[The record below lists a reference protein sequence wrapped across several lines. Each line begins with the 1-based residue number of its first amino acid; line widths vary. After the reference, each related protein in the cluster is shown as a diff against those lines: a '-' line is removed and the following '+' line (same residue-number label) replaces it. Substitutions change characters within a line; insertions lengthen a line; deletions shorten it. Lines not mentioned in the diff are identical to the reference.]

1 MKEINNALDNL
12 LLKIQESRNALNI
25 SATAKLE
32 ELRVI
37 CNESP
42 ELAAIYELD
51 DYSFSMVDCS
61 VNACAFL
68 GIKKEEIHNLGFK
81 YLLKI
86 IHPENINAV
95 YRFIRF
101 YKDAEN
107 YTKTFSHT
115 FYLKSINGWEWTYAS
130 VKPAIFKEDGSVKYL
145 LAVGCSI
152 NDFLSTKSQFKSLK
166 NNLNSYEEHLHKYLS
181 MTAREKEI
189 LKLISQEY
197 TSVEIGEKLSISP
210 YTVDTHRKNLIEKL
224 NVKSSIGL
232 AKYALLFYLV

>member
-12 LLKIQESRNALNI
+12 LLKIQKSRDALNI
-25 SATAKLE
+25 SATAKLD
-32 ELRVI
+32 ELRII
-37 CNESP
+37 CNESS

-61 VNACAFL
+61 GNACAFL

-101 YKDAEN
+101 FKDAAN

-115 FYLKSINGWEWTYAS
+115 FYLKSVNGW
-130 VKPAIFKEDGSVKYL
+130 
-145 LAVGCSI
+145 
-152 NDFLSTKSQFKSLK
+152 
-166 NNLNSYEEHLHKYLS
+166 
-181 MTAREKEI
+181 
-189 LKLISQEY
+189 
-197 TSVEIGEKLSISP
+197 
-210 YTVDTHRKNLIEKL
+210 
-224 NVKSSIGL
+224 
-232 AKYALLFYLV
+232 